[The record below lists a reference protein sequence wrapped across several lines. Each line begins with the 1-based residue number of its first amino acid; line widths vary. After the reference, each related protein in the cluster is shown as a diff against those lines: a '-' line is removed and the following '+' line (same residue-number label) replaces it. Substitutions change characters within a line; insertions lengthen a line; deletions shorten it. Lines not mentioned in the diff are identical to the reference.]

1 MAYFKKFELTKN
13 GEKLLNE
20 AIANKKV
27 IVFTKIK
34 LGEGKNLDSN
44 TNLNDLKKSFKEI
57 AILKTDVLATD
68 KVLKIKGYFD
78 NNGFL
83 EDKKWNEIGVFAK
96 IQDDPSSEIMYSYS
110 ETEVQDEIIPSEKK
124 GKFKRTLNILNY
136 ISSASL
142 VTFNITELK
151 DRYSFNSIAEL
162 KIATFLRKGDKV
174 ELWGKN
180 TLGDYTTYNLIVE
193 DIKKSGIDLNNGLF
207 ANKVSDTDGS
217 LKLNKGGYNG
227 TAEDLNNEISKIA
240 STTHL
245 GRIKVG
251 KNLSIDS
258 NGFLN
263 AKDSYTHPSGNGNSH
278 IPVNGSIGQF
288 IKWVSSGVGQWAQIT
303 WNDITGIFPASNHK
317 HNTLRIRNGFNY
329 IEYDG
334 STSQEINIQVDGGT
348 PGVHAH
354 STNDIAYLSG
364 YNKGTYSGALTT
376 TDSLNRALAKL
387 ENNLDGKA
395 SLEELT
401 NKANLNH
408 SHGSNNITYM
418 TGYSKAGSYSQIN
431 AYDSLNVAIGKLEK
445 GLEEKANADML
456 ASKADINHS
465 HGSNNITY
473 MTGYSKDYSGGAISP
488 SDSLNKAVGKLE
500 KNLDNKADLDHT
512 HSQYATSEDVS
523 ASLNNKYDKT
533 GGTISGNVVV
543 TGNEVVNGSVSC
555 NSIILNGYTITIE

>member
-258 NGFLN
+258 SGFLN

-348 PGVHAH
+348 PGAHAH

-408 SHGSNNITYM
+408 SHSSHNVAYM

-456 ASKADINHS
+456 ASKADTNHS
-465 HGSNNITY
+465 HGSDNITY

>member
-408 SHGSNNITYM
+408 SHSSHNVAYM

-456 ASKADINHS
+456 ASKADTNHS

>member
-1 MAYFKKFELTKN
+1 MAVFN
-13 GEKLLNE
+13 GHTVTLQGAKLLSRSL
-20 AIANKKV
+20 A
-27 IVFTKIK
+27 
-34 LGEGKNLDSN
+34 GEGKFIFTKGAFGAGKYTGDITTLEKLIDKKLDLPLSDITYYEGAAVLNLQISN
-44 TNLNDLKKSFKEI
+44 KTVEESFYTNELGIYAKLEGDQEEILFSYATAIKPDAIPDNSLSVTFEGEYEVYIKLTTGEKVGIEVNDNNVYITFKTGNREYVRTGCRIIGLLSIQNELVENGQYQADTGKWYLNTGGERTWNRSGIPDEKLKEI
-57 AILKTDVLATD
+57 TFFQHEKDI
-68 KVLKIKGYFD
+68 
-78 NNGFL
+78 
-83 EDKKWNEIGVFAK
+83 NELY
-96 IQDDPSSEIMYSYS
+96 SEINKKA
-110 ETEVQDEIIPSEKK
+110 TPSQ
-124 GKFKRTLNILNY
+124 
-136 ISSASL
+136 
-142 VTFNITELK
+142 
-151 DRYSFNSIAEL
+151 
-162 KIATFLRKGDKV
+162 
-174 ELWGKN
+174 
-180 TLGDYTTYNLIVE
+180 
-193 DIKKSGIDLNNGLF
+193 
-207 ANKVSDTDGS
+207 
-217 LKLNKGGYNG
+217 
-227 TAEDLNNEISKIA
+227 
-240 STTHL
+240 L
-245 GRIKVG
+245 GRIMIG
-251 KNLSIDS
+251 DNLTVDGRGRVSAI
-258 NGFLN
+258 
-263 AKDSYTHPSGNGNSH
+263 KYTHPSGNGNSH

-348 PGVHAH
+348 PGAHAH

-408 SHGSNNITYM
+408 SHSSHNVAYM

-456 ASKADINHS
+456 ASKADTNHS

>member
-180 TLGDYTTYNLIVE
+180 TLGDYTAYNLIVE

-258 NGFLN
+258 SGFLN
-263 AKDSYTHPSGNGNSH
+263 ANDSYTHPSGNGNSH

-408 SHGSNNITYM
+408 SHSSHNVAYM

-456 ASKADINHS
+456 ASKADTNHS

-523 ASLNNKYDKT
+523 ASSNNKYDKT